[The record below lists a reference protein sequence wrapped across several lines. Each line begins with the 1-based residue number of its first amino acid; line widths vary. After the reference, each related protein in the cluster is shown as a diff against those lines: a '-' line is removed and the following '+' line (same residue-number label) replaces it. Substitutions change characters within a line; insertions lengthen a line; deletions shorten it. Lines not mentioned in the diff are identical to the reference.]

1 MGQSSNDA
9 AAKDSQTKS
18 SENDCAEGM
27 GNIAIHTMN
36 ASDYDNFEPLMLMC
50 KPQLYK

>member
-27 GNIAIHTMN
+27 GNIAMHTRN
-36 ASDYDNFEPLMLMC
+36 ASDYETTSNL
-50 KPQLYK
+50 